1 MAGRNFH
8 IYDVK
13 YVILNI
19 DKSEFVG
26 AIDENY

>member
-13 YVILNI
+13 YVILKI